1 MNGYAGKLLR
11 VNLSAGKTESEPIDL
26 SDVMNFIGGRGLA
39 IKYLYEELA
48 PGIDPLGEENKLIL
62 CNGVLAG
69 TTVQSASRWL
79 ACTKSPL
86 TGCYARSSGG
96 ADFGAWLKFAG
107 YDFIIIEG
115 KSEKPVYLYITPE
128 SVLIE
133 NADDIWG
140 KTSSQAQ
147 EWLSRRYGRQT
158 RTACVG
164 PAAEKLVRYAA
175 IVSGRRT
182 ASRCGTG
189 TVMASKNLKA
199 VAINASR
206 NIDIYDPEGLKKLVG
221 RQIEI
226 LRSARGFQGFQAEG
240 TTGGAI
246 SRNVLG
252 VYPVRNFRWGQME
265 GYEQLSGD
273 TFRQIR
279 VGDFGCY
286 SCSARCGKI
295 HTVPDGPYAGS
306 HSEGPEYESVW
317 AFTGPID
324 NTSKEAVIAADE
336 LCDELGLDTISTGNC
351 IGFAFELYE
360 KGILTSSDTD
370 GLELTYGNHAAMI
383 TLIKKIGQ
391 REGFGDI
398 LAEGTLRAAQR
409 IGKESEYYAMQV
421 KGLELPAYE
430 PRGLKATG
438 FGYATSS
445 IGGSHGN
452 GSLAFQEMG
461 SRVPR
466 AVDRFAEEGKADIV
480 IYNQHRTASREVGV
494 LCAFAENHGNW
505 VQTLFP
511 EMLDAATG
519 IEEFADWDYIN
530 TVGERIV
537 NMDHAF
543 NVREGF
549 DRRHDTLPQRIQTEP
564 VLHTGNAEGEGQMV
578 RTLDRF
584 LDEYY
589 QLRGWTKK
597 GIPTRQKLE
606 ELGLG
611 DITKDM
617 EPFLNQTPSE

>member
-1 MNGYAGKLLR
+1 MKGLTGKLLR
-11 VNLSAGKTESEPIDL
+11 VNLSIGNVVNEDIPSQDIMT
-26 SDVMNFIGGRGLA
+26 FIGGRGLA
-39 IKYLYEELA
+39 IKYLYDELA
-48 PGIDPLGEENKLIL
+48 PGTDPLGEDNKLIL

-79 ACTKSPL
+79 SITKSPL

-107 YDFIIIEG
+107 YDLVIVEG
-115 KSEKPVYLYITPE
+115 KSERPVYIYVTPE
-128 SVLIE
+128 RVSIE
-133 NADDIWG
+133 DAREIWG
-140 KTSSQAQ
+140 LTSQKAQ
-147 EWLSRRYGRQT
+147 DWISAYHGKNT

-164 PAAEKLVRYAA
+164 PAAENLVRYAA

-199 VAINASR
+199 IAINAAR
-206 NIDIYDPEGLKKLVG
+206 NINIYDPEKMKTLIN

-226 LRSARGFQGFQAEG
+226 LRSARGFQGFRQGG

-246 SRNVLG
+246 SRNALG
-252 VYPVRNFRWGQME
+252 VYPVRNFRRGRMDGFE
-265 GYEQLSGD
+265 ELSGEK
-273 TFRQIR
+273 FKELK
-279 VGDFGCY
+279 VGNAGCY
-286 SCSARCGKI
+286 SCGARCGQV
-295 HTVPDGPYAGS
+295 HTVKDGLYKGA

-317 AFTGPID
+317 AFTGTID
-324 NTSKEAVIAADE
+324 SNNKEAAIAADE
-336 LCDELGLDTISTGNC
+336 LCDELGMDTISTGSC

-360 KGILTSSDTD
+360 KGILTKADTD
-370 GLELTYGNHAAMI
+370 GLDLTYGNHGAMI
-383 TLIKKIGQ
+383 SLIKKIAK

-398 LAEGTLRAAQR
+398 LADGTVRAAQR
-409 IGKESEYYAMQV
+409 IGKGSEYYAMQV

-461 SRVPR
+461 VPVPR
-466 AVDRFAEEGKADIV
+466 AVDRFSEEDKADIV
-480 IYNQHRTASREVGV
+480 IYNQNRTALREVGI
-494 LCAFAENHGNW
+494 LCAFSENHGGW
-505 VQTLFP
+505 IQELFP
-511 EMLDAATG
+511 EMLAAATG
-519 IEEFADWDYIN
+519 IEEFGSWDYVN

-537 NMDHAF
+537 NMDRAF

-549 DRRHDTLPQRIQTEP
+549 DRRHDTLPQRVQTEP
-564 VLHTGNAEGEGQMV
+564 VTHTGVEEGEGQVV
-578 RTLDRF
+578 RNLDKF

-589 QLRGWTKK
+589 AMRDWSQN
-597 GIPTRQKLE
+597 GIPTAEKLE

-611 DITKDM
+611 RIAEDM
-617 EPFLNQTPSE
+617 KKYL

>member
-1 MNGYAGKLLR
+1 MKGLTGKLLR
-11 VNLSAGKTESEPIDL
+11 VNLSIGNVVNEDIPSQDIMT
-26 SDVMNFIGGRGLA
+26 FIGGRGLA
-39 IKYLYEELA
+39 IKYLYDELA
-48 PGIDPLGEENKLIL
+48 SGTDPLGEDNKLIL

-79 ACTKSPL
+79 SITKSPL

-107 YDFIIIEG
+107 YDLVIVEG
-115 KSEKPVYLYITPE
+115 KSERPVYIYVTPE
-128 SVLIE
+128 RVSIE
-133 NADDIWG
+133 DAREIWG
-140 KTSSQAQ
+140 LTSQKAQ
-147 EWLSRRYGRQT
+147 DWISAYHGKNT

-164 PAAEKLVRYAA
+164 PAAENLVRYAA

-199 VAINASR
+199 IAINAAR
-206 NIDIYDPEGLKKLVG
+206 NINIYDPEKMKTLIS

-226 LRSARGFQGFQAEG
+226 LRSARGFQGFRQGG

-246 SRNVLG
+246 SRNALG
-252 VYPVRNFRWGQME
+252 VYPVRNFRRGRMDGFE
-265 GYEQLSGD
+265 ELSGEK
-273 TFRQIR
+273 FKELK
-279 VGDFGCY
+279 VGNAGCY
-286 SCSARCGKI
+286 SCGARCGQV
-295 HTVPDGPYAGS
+295 HTVKDGLYKGA

-317 AFTGPID
+317 AFTGTID
-324 NTSKEAVIAADE
+324 SNNKEAAIAADE
-336 LCDELGLDTISTGNC
+336 LCDELGMDTISTGSC

-360 KGILTSSDTD
+360 KGILTKADTD
-370 GLELTYGNHAAMI
+370 GLDLTYGNHGAMI
-383 TLIKKIGQ
+383 SLIKKIAK

-398 LAEGTLRAAQR
+398 LADGTVRAAQR
-409 IGKESEYYAMQV
+409 IGKGSEYYAMQV

-461 SRVPR
+461 VPVPR
-466 AVDRFAEEGKADIV
+466 AVDRFSEEDKADIV
-480 IYNQHRTASREVGV
+480 IYNQNRTALREVGI
-494 LCAFAENHGNW
+494 LCAFSENHGGW
-505 VQTLFP
+505 IQELFP
-511 EMLDAATG
+511 EMLAAATG
-519 IEEFADWDYIN
+519 IEEFGSWDYVN

-537 NMDHAF
+537 NMDRAF

-549 DRRHDTLPQRIQTEP
+549 DRRHDTLPQRVQTEP
-564 VLHTGNAEGEGQMV
+564 VTHTGVEEGEGQVV
-578 RTLDRF
+578 RNLDKF

-589 QLRGWTKK
+589 AMRDWSQN
-597 GIPTRQKLE
+597 GIPTAEKLE

-611 DITKDM
+611 RIAEDM
-617 EPFLNQTPSE
+617 KKYL

>member
-1 MNGYAGKLLR
+1 MEGKMKGLTGKLLR
-11 VNLSAGKTESEPIDL
+11 VNLSTGTVGTEDIPLQDI
-26 SDVMNFIGGRGLA
+26 MTFIGGRGLA
-39 IKYLYEELA
+39 IKYLYDELA
-48 PGIDPLGEENKLIL
+48 PGTDPLGEDNKLIL

-79 ACTKSPL
+79 SITKSPL

-107 YDFIIIEG
+107 YDLIIIEG
-115 KSEKPVYLYITPE
+115 KSEKPVYLYITPDRV
-128 SVLIE
+128 SIE
-133 NADDIWG
+133 DAREIWG
-140 KTSSQAQ
+140 LSSQKAQ
-147 EWLSRRYGRQT
+147 AWISALYGHNT

-164 PAAEKLVRYAA
+164 PAAENLVRYAA

-199 VAINASR
+199 ISINAPR
-206 NIDIYDPEGLKKLVG
+206 NISVHDPERLKTLIS

-226 LRSARGFQGFQAEG
+226 LRSARGFQGFRQGG

-246 SRNVLG
+246 SRNALG
-252 VYPVRNFRWGQME
+252 VYPTRNFRQGRMDGFE
-265 GYEQLSGD
+265 ELSGEK
-273 TFRQIR
+273 FKELK
-279 VGDFGCY
+279 VGNAGCY
-286 SCSARCGKI
+286 SCGARCGQV
-295 HTVPDGPYAGS
+295 HTVKDGPYKGA

-317 AFTGPID
+317 AFTGTID
-324 NTSKEAVIAADE
+324 SNNKEAAIAADE
-336 LCDELGLDTISTGNC
+336 LCDELGMDTISTGSC

-360 KGILTSSDTD
+360 KGILTKADTD
-370 GLELTYGNHAAMI
+370 GLDLTYGNHAAMI
-383 TLIKKIGQ
+383 SLIKKIAK

-398 LAEGTLRAAQR
+398 LADGTVRAAQR
-409 IGKESEYYAMQV
+409 IGKGSEYYAMQV

-461 SRVPR
+461 VPVPR
-466 AVDRFAEEGKADIV
+466 AVDRFSEEDKADIV
-480 IYNQHRTASREVGV
+480 IYNQNRTALRETGI
-494 LCAFAENHGNW
+494 LCAFSENHGGW
-505 VQTLFP
+505 IQELFP
-511 EMLDAATG
+511 EMLVAATG
-519 IEEFADWDYIN
+519 IEEFGSWEYVN

-537 NMDHAF
+537 NMDRVF

-549 DRRHDTLPQRIQTEP
+549 DRRHDTLPQRVQTEP
-564 VLHTGNAEGEGQMV
+564 VTHTGVEEGEGQMV
-578 RTLDRF
+578 RNLDKF

-589 QLRGWTKK
+589 EMRGWSPN
-597 GIPTRQKLE
+597 GIPTPEKLE
-606 ELGLG
+606 ELGLNRVAE
-611 DITKDM
+611 DM
-617 EPFLNQTPSE
+617 KKYL